1 MKTIII
7 TFENEETFNAFDEEL
22 TNEIRE
28 RIKEDS
34 TFGTIEETDTDIKIH
49 FKTLND

>member
-7 TFENEETFNAFDEEL
+7 TFENEEIFNAFNEEL
-22 TNEIRE
+22 INEIRE
-28 RIKEDS
+28 GIEEDS

-49 FKTLND
+49 FKRLND